1 VTRRG
6 WLLFSTLSVVWGVPY
21 LFIKIAV
28 EHLSPAVVVGV
39 RVALAAAVLLPVA
52 ALRGQLGPVLARCR
66 WVLAFAVVE
75 ISVPWGLLG
84 FAEQRIS
91 SGLTGLLVAAVPMM
105 GALLAWLLRLDDR
118 VDGRRFAG
126 LLVGIAGV
134 AALVGIDVRGGD
146 LLAVGAVLVTAFCYA
161 LGPIMVTARL
171 ADLPSLAVIAV
182 CLGLNAV
189 LYAPFAWLTRP
200 TGPDGDLAALAAVPP
215 SAWWSIV
222 VLGLLCSAV
231 AFLIFFA
238 LVAEVGPARMT
249 VITYVNPAVA
259 VALGV
264 AVLAEPMTTGIL
276 VGFPLVLLGSWL
288 ATRRSRSDAVAEV
301 APG

>member
-6 WLLFSTLSVVWGVPY
+6 WLLFSTLSLVWGVPY

-28 EHLSPAVVVGV
+28 EQLSPAVVVGL

-52 ALRGQLGPVLARCR
+52 ALREQLAPLLVRWR
-66 WVLAFAVVE
+66 WVLGFAVVE
-75 ISVPWGLLG
+75 LTVPWGLLG

-91 SGLTGLLVAAVPMM
+91 SGRTGLLVAAVPLM
-105 GALLAWLLRLDDR
+105 GALLAWALRLDDR

-126 LLVGIAGV
+126 LLVGVGGV

-161 LGPIMVTARL
+161 LGPIIVAARL
-171 ADLPSLAVIAV
+171 AGLPSLAVVAV
-182 CLGLNAV
+182 SLGVNAV

-200 TGPDGDLAALAAVPP
+200 TGPDGDVAALAAVPA

-222 VLGLLCSAV
+222 VLGLLCSAI
-231 AFLIFFA
+231 AFLVFFA
-238 LVAEVGPARMT
+238 LVAEVGPARTT

-259 VALGV
+259 VTLGV
-264 AVLAEPMTTGIL
+264 AVLDEPVTAGIL
-276 VGFPLVLLGSWL
+276 LGFPLVLLGSWL
-288 ATRRSRSDAVAEV
+288 ATRRSRTDA
-301 APG
+301 APNIRAY